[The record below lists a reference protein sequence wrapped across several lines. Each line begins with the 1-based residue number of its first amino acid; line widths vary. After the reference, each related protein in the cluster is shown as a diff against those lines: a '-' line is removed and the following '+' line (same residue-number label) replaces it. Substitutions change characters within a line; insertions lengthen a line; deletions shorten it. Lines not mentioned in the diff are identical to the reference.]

1 MTKNSGLSF
10 FQKLISS
17 IFGGNDPEAEK
28 NRQLKIIAK
37 NLSRSGYKFY
47 KAGSDQVLP
56 QFGKFFYDIYKIIS
70 PAQLF
75 FQNQPNPNFYKNI
88 VIDFS
93 LTESQKNYRKIFR
106 KNRSWLFQKMC
117 RLKS

>member
-1 MTKNSGLSF
+1 MYS
-10 FQKLISS
+10 
-17 IFGGNDPEAEK
+17 
-28 NRQLKIIAK
+28 LKIIAK

-93 LTESQKNYRKIFR
+93 LTESQKKTIGKFFGRIDLGFFK
-106 KNRSWLFQKMC
+106 KC
-117 RLKS
+117 AV

>member
-10 FQKLISS
+10 FQKFISS

-47 KAGSDQVLP
+47 DWAGE
-56 QFGKFFYDIYKIIS
+56 II
-70 PAQLF
+70 L
-75 FQNQPNPNFYKNI
+75 
-88 VIDFS
+88 
-93 LTESQKNYRKIFR
+93 KIF
-106 KNRSWLFQKMC
+106 L
-117 RLKS
+117 